1 MNLEDHQDILLLK
14 RQAEIAELQKK
25 QSNRWWTP
33 AVDVYGGYA
42 LYTFR
47 QLQFPTI
54 DERKAAYG
62 GVNLSFQVFDG
73 LNSRTQGK
81 ALQHQFKAY
90 ALEAEQKRRE
100 LETLFEK
107 LKHEL
112 TNRRKLMLLISQNIQ
127 LGSKYLSMA
136 SDEYRRGVKT
146 GPQLLEA
153 LQKYWEEKRHLADT
167 RKEYLRIQAELM
179 SLLGK

>member
-1 MNLEDHQDILLLK
+1 
-14 RQAEIAELQKK
+14 
-25 QSNRWWTP
+25 
-33 AVDVYGGYA
+33 
-42 LYTFR
+42 
-47 QLQFPTI
+47 
-54 DERKAAYG
+54 
-62 GVNLSFQVFDG
+62 
-73 LNSRTQGK
+73 
-81 ALQHQFKAY
+81 
-90 ALEAEQKRRE
+90 

-112 TNRRKLMLLISQNIQ
+112 TNRRELMLLISQNIQ

-136 SDEYRRGVKT
+136 SDEYRRGVKI

-179 SLLGK
+179 SFLGK